1 MFIDF
6 RLHNR
11 WPRKQ
16 TQDKNT
22 FNWCWR
28 SKIGTNWCSTS
39 WSFAF
44 VKLRMLKM
52 LRLPHPWPKTNEF
65 NSISANKINLQS
77 HSNVT
82 AKNQR
87 KNGWISTT
95 LYCYLS
101 DHKTNDSARVS
112 KVFLCWWVCERWS
125 RHLFQFY
132 ASERVRQAPDQSKI
146 KSKTWSWSG
155 IVLNRHHLTIANE
168 WMAVRC

>member
-65 NSISANKINLQS
+65 NLISANKINLQS

-101 DHKTNDSARVS
+101 DHKINDSAIAS
-112 KVFLCWWVCERWS
+112 KVFLCWWVRAMKSPSLSILCKRTSS
-125 RHLFQFY
+125 RKPPNKAKREVEVELYWTVTTWQSRTSEWLF
-132 ASERVRQAPDQSKI
+132 V
-146 KSKTWSWSG
+146 
-155 IVLNRHHLTIANE
+155 V
-168 WMAVRC
+168 